1 MKQLVIAAALAAA
14 ITSASAETFSFIGTG
29 TLYFHEPQS
38 FTWAGSFEVGSQADG
53 FYASLPFV
61 LESNVIH
68 FEGRTAATFA
78 SGHLVNIAESDLSQ
92 NNGNTLLHLRGMSLR
107 YSSTGHDVITS
118 GAVAQMTSHPD
129 TPILAP
135 VPEPETWALMLAGLG
150 GIGAMLRRRVART

>member
-14 ITSASAETFSFIGTG
+14 ITSASAETFSFAGTG

-78 SGHLVNIAESDLSQ
+78 SGHLVDLAEADEYQ
-92 NNGNTLLHLRGMSLR
+92 GNTRLHLAGMTLR

-118 GAVAQMTSHPD
+118 GAGAQMTPHPD